1 VLMTTW
7 PRLLGA
13 VLSNLNAP
21 SFGTFLFWDDPAVCR
36 SDQFILAFVTLY
48 MANPGPGNTD
58 LGVKV
63 FSSGL
68 PFASLRPYS
77 FDSLSMKRKFYL

>member
-1 VLMTTW
+1 MTIW

-21 SFGTFLFWDDPAVCR
+21 SFGTFLFWDDPAVLR
-36 SDQFILAFVTLY
+36 SDHLFNFILAFVTPY
-48 MANPGPGNTD
+48 MADPGPGNAD

-63 FSSGL
+63 F
-68 PFASLRPYS
+68 FV
-77 FDSLSMKRKFYL
+77 